1 MKRIGLLLCTLLLL
15 GAAAAQ
21 AGDQGQVISVLTK
34 QSERV
39 YAVRI
44 ISVDGRNLPEG
55 GRQLVRLDPGK
66 RRLGVVALIERD
78 NAFGLRNRQRPEPKY
93 VEIDVE
99 AGKHYRIGAKVQDA
113 RYQEWTTVIEF
124 R

>member
-1 MKRIGLLLCTLLLL
+1 MKRVLSFLCLLLFL
-15 GAAAAQ
+15 GTVAQ
-21 AGDQGQVISVLTK
+21 AADQGQVTSVLTK

-44 ISVDGRNLPEG
+44 ISIDGRNLPEG

-66 RRLGVVALIERD
+66 RKLGVVALIERD

-93 VEIDVE
+93 IDIEVE
-99 AGKHYRIGAKVQDA
+99 AGKHYRVGAKVQDA
-113 RYQEWTTVIEF
+113 RYQDWTTVVEY